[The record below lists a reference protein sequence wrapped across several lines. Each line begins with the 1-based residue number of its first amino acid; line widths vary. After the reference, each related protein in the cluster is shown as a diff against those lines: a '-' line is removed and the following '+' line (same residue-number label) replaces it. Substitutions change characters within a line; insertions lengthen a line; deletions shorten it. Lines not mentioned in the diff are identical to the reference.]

1 MVKSVSSLKWLS
13 IPKDEDAAGIIVRTI
28 NHRYYLHLHTMR
40 FMDPYIE
47 VEYNISR
54 RRSNVQMLSNIC
66 VCMLAFSCMVEYVNE
81 YLTTIEMAMTG
92 GIDPHFVTSI
102 YAMTIGIIH
111 LVIFGLIRVRYIA
124 YVVDWCMVV
133 VVLNLVGLFTYVYIL
148 HKAVAIALVAC
159 GDDFTAKY
167 LVGAEILYR
176 SLPMGICA
184 LNISYFYVLN
194 VICTYQTTTFIGFIQ
209 SIVIVL
215 LNASLFNGEWTT
227 KDDLEPYIHNE
238 TSIANY
244 TENQI
249 DIKRYLG
256 MQILL
261 AISFW
266 FVYLFISLIASRQ
279 NEIVRRENFIMKR
292 VKSNKDSSQIDDTG
306 IDIVSTASAK
316 ILVNQNISAVKQ
328 PSTES
333 DPSRNI
339 TPNHYPTY
347 HTYLVN
353 SGDGRGS
360 KDNDE
365 SDYEAVNLEIGESYA
380 KFTNK
385 VCGNVSETNDVF
397 ENDTEKDSECDRI
410 ILKDVLQDIVPSSG
424 EYTKSVKSDYD
435 PFASSIDA

>member
-1 MVKSVSSLKWLS
+1 MLS

-66 VCMLAFSCMVEYVNE
+66 VCMLAFSCMVEFVNR
-81 YLTTIEMAMTG
+81 YLTTIKMVLTE
-92 GIDPHFVTSI
+92 GIDPHFVTRI

-111 LVIFGLIRVRYIA
+111 LIIFGMIRVRYIA

-184 LNISYFYVLN
+184 LNISYFYILN

-215 LNASLFNGEWTT
+215 LNASLFNGDWTT
-227 KDDLEPYIHNE
+227 KYDLEPYVNNA
-238 TSIANY
+238 TSIAIY
-244 TENQI
+244 TENQF
-249 DIKRYLG
+249 DVKRYLG
-256 MQILL
+256 MQILI
-261 AISFW
+261 AIMFW

-292 VKSNKDSSQIDDTG
+292 VKSNKDSSQIDDRG

-316 ILVNQNISAVKQ
+316 ILVDQNIFAVKQ
-328 PSTES
+328 PSTDS

-339 TPNHYPTY
+339 TPNRYSTY
-347 HTYLVN
+347 HTYLVE
-353 SGDGRGS
+353 SGHGRHS
-360 KDNDE
+360 KHKDE
-365 SDYEAVNLEIGESYA
+365 SDYEAVNLEIGESYS
-380 KFTNK
+380 KIINK
-385 VCGNVSETNDVF
+385 VCENDSHINDVVDD
-397 ENDTEKDSECDRI
+397 NTEKESECDRN